1 MPRKLSN
8 PQLLFWTECPV
19 THPRVEPPQRSARLA
34 KLARKDEEEIM
45 QEDGPERIIS
55 IKTCSIAQESM
66 FACADVMQL
75 TMSTQKLAGCKF
87 PFEMI
92 NTVLNKETGE
102 LMEYLK
108 VTKNPKYRK
117 LYEKSYSK
125 ELRRIT
131 QGILGQSEDIDTFF
145 LID

>member
-1 MPRKLSN
+1 
-8 PQLLFWTECPV
+8 
-19 THPRVEPPQRSARLA
+19 
-34 KLARKDEEEIM
+34 
-45 QEDGPERIIS
+45 
-55 IKTCSIAQESM
+55 M

-75 TMSTQKLAGCKF
+75 TMSPRKLAGRKF

-92 NTVLNKETGE
+92 NAVLNEETGE
-102 LMEYLK
+102 LMEYLQ
-108 VTKNPKYRK
+108 VTKNPKCRK